1 MKRCFV
7 MPLLVLSFL
16 AMNAIAANV
25 SEVRTVYLMPMA
37 NGLDQYLAVRLS
49 SLGTVQVV
57 TDAQKADALLTDSVG
72 AGFEEKVEELF
83 SKDKAAA
90 KPGQPNNDT
99 PEFGRGRV
107 GGGSR
112 SRGTVFMVDR
122 KSRELIWSVF
132 ELPKGTKP
140 DDLNS
145 TAGHIADKLGK
156 AVGTKK

>member
-1 MKRCFV
+1 MKRYFAMAVLALNVVV
-7 MPLLVLSFL
+7 MVAS
-16 AMNAIAANV
+16 AANL
-25 SEVRTVYLMPMA
+25 SEVKTVYLMPMA

-57 TDAQKADALLTDSVG
+57 TDPQRADALLTDSVG
-72 AGFEEKVEELF
+72 ASFEEKVEDLF

-90 KPGQPNNDT
+90 KSGQSNNDT
-99 PEFGRGRV
+99 PEVGRARV

-122 KSRELIWSVF
+122 KSRELLWSVF

-156 AVGTKK
+156 AVSIKK